1 MSKWSK
7 EDRNH
12 YKKSEVMLELEK
24 LIFERYD
31 SLKKIQENINKQAQN
46 KVEQIGQ
53 QAAAAK
59 GVVDSLGQSISD
71 LDNAT
76 EDMEPTNV
84 TIEEDEDAEEDVTI
98 TQVAVEETL
107 EHLQKMA
114 NKALEANDYKSLYE
128 IERTIQEIKDS
139 QSEEE

>member
-1 MSKWSK
+1 
-7 EDRNH
+7 
-12 YKKSEVMLELEK
+12 
-24 LIFERYD
+24 
-31 SLKKIQENINKQAQN
+31 
-46 KVEQIGQ
+46 
-53 QAAAAK
+53 
-59 GVVDSLGQSISD
+59 
-71 LDNAT
+71 
-76 EDMEPTNV
+76 MEPTNV
-84 TIEEDEDAEEDVTI
+84 TIEEDEDSEEDVTI

>member
-59 GVVDSLGQSISD
+59 GAVDSLGQSI
-71 LDNAT
+71 
-76 EDMEPTNV
+76 
-84 TIEEDEDAEEDVTI
+84 
-98 TQVAVEETL
+98 
-107 EHLQKMA
+107 
-114 NKALEANDYKSLYE
+114 
-128 IERTIQEIKDS
+128 
-139 QSEEE
+139 